1 MQRAA
6 THRGQKRRAGEL
18 RDYDAAVAAVHA
30 RMRCLL
36 DALDDDPAL
45 AGVLEQFRTGR
56 AGIEQNMGTVQALMR
71 PPADPFHERLA
82 AAYPQ
87 IYRFL
92 PRLIE
97 ALELEAIDSARPVL
111 EAYHALG
118 EWLAGKPRTTRRP
131 DTEVTLEV
139 VTPSWQPHVHDR
151 DAGTIDR
158 AGYAS
163 CVPGQLRAR
172 LRRRDIYAPHSTRW
186 GDPPPNCSPGKPGPT
201 SATPSARTWRSSPN
215 RPPLSAS
222 SRRPWT
228 RRGGAPPP
236 GTRAIPTCAW
246 NTATAV
252 TRLCSRPWMPT
263 PSPPRWSPCAPT
275 SRRCCRRWRSPTC
288 PWKCTAGPGS
298 PANTPT

>member
-1 MQRAA
+1 MPEGQRRSELDLLRRPPFTPTITGLVRALDRLERVRSLGAGDLDPSGIPPAWIVALARYADQAWVTQLADLSPGRRIATLTAYTHVLASSARDDVIDIFDVVFGDMQRAA
-6 THRGQKRRAGEL
+6 TRRGQKRRAGEL

-56 AGIEQNMGTVQALMR
+56 PGIEQNMGTVQALMR
-71 PPADPFHERLA
+71 PPADPFHERLVA
-82 AAYPQ
+82 AWPQ

-131 DTEVTLEV
+131 DTEVPLEV

-158 AGYAS
+158 AGYAC
-163 CVPGQLRAR
+163 CVLDQLRAR
-172 LRRRDIYAPHSTRW
+172 LRRRDILCR
-186 GDPPPNCSPGKPGPT
+186 CQGKLLPT
-201 SATPSARTWRSSPN
+201 ST
-215 RPPLSAS
+215 
-222 SRRPWT
+222 
-228 RRGGAPPP
+228 
-236 GTRAIPTCAW
+236 
-246 NTATAV
+246 
-252 TRLCSRPWMPT
+252 
-263 PSPPRWSPCAPT
+263 
-275 SRRCCRRWRSPTC
+275 
-288 PWKCTAGPGS
+288 
-298 PANTPT
+298 